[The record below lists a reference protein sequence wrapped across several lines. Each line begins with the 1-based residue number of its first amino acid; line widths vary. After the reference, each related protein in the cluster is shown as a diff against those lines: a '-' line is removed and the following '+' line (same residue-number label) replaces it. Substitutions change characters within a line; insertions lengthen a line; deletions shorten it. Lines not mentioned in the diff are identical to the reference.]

1 MSRICYGEFDWRD
14 GNSTQAYLRKLFT
27 KAVADHATE
36 VADELHSKCFPL
48 YRELVD
54 KCGRWVEPLDTEGC
68 EVSKRYQTLSAIDI
82 FYLRDECTDGAQ
94 QLLKSVNS
102 SLKKWN
108 LCKSWMIEITLDTL
122 QLWSH
127 SSKRPKRLLFSSTGF
142 GGFKPPTP
150 EPPEGCPPYDPLAT
164 LREWYLES
172 VRDRALKTIID
183 DPILR
188 HGKPSHRR
196 AFVDTIQTAV
206 STYCDEVESCHEIPA
221 FRRRTSNEKR
231 NLGQHLEWSVRYQ
244 VNRDTL
250 AEIAKAAGV
259 NNPSSVSRAVDNI
272 LCQIGLEKRSDARP
286 GRTRGSRNQTS
297 PILRSLGR

>member
-1 MSRICYGEFDWRD
+1 MR
-14 GNSTQAYLRKLFT
+14 NLFT

-36 VADELHSKCFPL
+36 VADELYSKGFPL

-54 KCGRWVEPLDTEGC
+54 KCGRWVEPLDTEDC

-82 FYLRDECTDGAQ
+82 YYLRDECAGGAQ

-108 LCKSWMIEITLDTL
+108 LSKSWMIEITVDTL

-127 SSKRPKRLLFSSTGF
+127 SSKRPKRLLFSSAGF
-142 GGFKPPTP
+142 GGFKPATP
-150 EPPEGCPPYDPLAT
+150 KPPQGFPPYDPLAT
-164 LREWYLES
+164 LREWYLGS
-172 VRDRALKTIID
+172 VSASALKTIID

-188 HGKPSHRR
+188 HGKLAQRR
-196 AFVDTIQTAV
+196 AFVNTILTAV
-206 STYCDEVESCHEIPA
+206 SKYCDEVEKCHEIPD

-231 NLGQHLEWSVRYQ
+231 NLAQHLEWTVRYQ
-244 VNRDTL
+244 VNRETL
-250 AEIAKAAGV
+250 AEIAKTAGV

-272 LCQIGLEKRSDARP
+272 LCQIDLEKRSDARP
-286 GRTRGSRNQTS
+286 GRTQGRRNQTS

>member
-14 GNSTQAYLRKLFT
+14 GNSTQAYMRNLFT
-27 KAVADHATE
+27 KAVSEHASE

-54 KCGRWVEPLDTEGC
+54 KCGRWVEPLETEGC
-68 EVSKRYQTLSAIDI
+68 AVSKRYQTLSAIDI
-82 FYLRDECTDGAQ
+82 FYLSDECAVGSQ

-102 SLKKWN
+102 SLKNWN
-108 LCKSWMIEITLDTL
+108 LCKRWILEITLDTL

-127 SSKRPKRLLFSSTGF
+127 FSKRPKRLPFSSTGF
-142 GGFKPPTP
+142 GGFKPQTP
-150 EPPEGCPPYDPLAT
+150 EPPEGCPPYDPLAM

-172 VRDRALKTIID
+172 VRASALKTMID

-206 STYCDEVESCHEIPA
+206 SKYCDEVEKCHEIPA

-231 NLGQHLEWSVRYQ
+231 NLTQHLEWSVRYQ

>member
-1 MSRICYGEFDWRD
+1 MARICYGEFDWRD
-14 GNSTQAYLRKLFT
+14 CNSTQAYMRNLFM
-27 KAVADHATE
+27 KAVSDHASE

-54 KCGRWVEPLDTEGC
+54 KCGRWIEPLDTEGWG
-68 EVSKRYQTLSAIDI
+68 VSKRYQTLSAIDI
-82 FYLRDECTDGAQ
+82 LYLRDECADGSQ
-94 QLLKSVNS
+94 ELLKSVS
-102 SLKKWN
+102 SCLKKWN
-108 LCKSWMIEITLDTL
+108 LYKRWMIEITVDTL

-127 SSKRPKRLLFSSTGF
+127 FSRRPKRLPFSSSGF
-142 GGFKPPTP
+142 GGIKPQTP

-172 VRDRALKTIID
+172 VRASALKTIID

-188 HGKPSHRR
+188 HGKVSHAR
-196 AFVDTIQTAV
+196 AFVETIQAAI
-206 STYCDEVESCHEIPA
+206 SKYCDEVEKCHEIPD

-231 NLGQHLEWSVRYQ
+231 NLTQHLEWTVRYQ

-286 GRTRGSRNQTS
+286 GRALGSRNQTS